1 MKEMNLLVII
11 YADFESI
18 LVPQNNGK
26 QNPDE
31 SYRSKYQKHIVCSYG
46 YKFVCVNDKFRH
58 TEVKMLFTILLI
70 IWSKKV
76 NIAVMWWKNILTKNL

>member
-1 MKEMNLLVII
+1 MLNSKIMKKVNLLVII

-46 YKFVCVNDKFRH
+46 YKLVCVNDKFRH

-70 IWSKKV
+70 I
-76 NIAVMWWKNILTKNL
+76 

>member
-1 MKEMNLLVII
+1 MANKELQCLKKVNMLNSKIMKEMNLLVII

-70 IWSKKV
+70 I
-76 NIAVMWWKNILTKNL
+76 